1 MRMKR
6 HIATLAAI
14 VGCTIGLAAPAMA
27 ATAAPGAT
35 AKPAAAPA
43 VAASA
48 AAAKPIAST
57 AIPRGLRPMSTSWLT
72 PQRGI
77 VLGYLK
83 RAAGAK
89 PYLITTGNGGR
100 TWQSLSA
107 PPVPYP
113 ADNDQPDVTWQ
124 DGVIAANDGTHIYV
138 TTNEG
143 RHWSAERLAGARG
156 SSLDVNAVAIT
167 HGRVFALVTTDTS
180 AAVYSGVAG
189 KGVLTVVRGL
199 SITGSGPYG
208 DLNATGALQV
218 DLGNGYATEKYWYS
232 RDGVHFAAA
241 KLPCPVTTTAD
252 LGGVRAGKVIALC
265 SGDPSDIGL
274 GQNDKQVFVAAKLGG
289 AFKPSG
295 PVFDSANTEG
305 FATASAQ
312 DMTIVTSFVLY
323 VTLNAGRT
331 WAAKIPQN
339 NGATF
344 PGLSYPSATTG
355 FVVCNTYNNALK
367 EVDTLYRTTDGGRAW
382 RAVPL
387 P

>member
-1 MRMKR
+1 MMKR

-14 VGCTIGLAAPAMA
+14 VGCTAGLAAPAMA
-27 ATAAPGAT
+27 ATAAST
-35 AKPAAAPA
+35 
-43 VAASA
+43 
-48 AAAKPIAST
+48 AAAKPTASAT
-57 AIPRGLRPMSTSWLT
+57 IPRGLRPMSTSWLT
-72 PQRGI
+72 AQRGI

-83 RAAGAK
+83 RATGAK
-89 PYLITTGNGGR
+89 PYLITTGNGGK

-113 ADNDQPDVTWQ
+113 ADNDQPSATWE
-124 DGVIAANDGTHIYV
+124 DGVISVTDGTHVYV

-143 RHWSAERLAGARG
+143 RHWSAERLAGLSG
-156 SSLDVNAVAIT
+156 SYYVSKVVVT
-167 HGRVFALVTTDTS
+167 KGRVFALVTSNTA

-189 KGVLTVVRGL
+189 KGVLRVAGGL
-199 SITGSGPYG
+199 SIKGSGTYG
-208 DLNATGALQV
+208 DISATGPLQV
-218 DLGNGYATEKYWYS
+218 DLGNNYATERYWYS
-232 RDGVHFAAA
+232 RDGVHFTAA
-241 KLPCPVTTTAD
+241 KLPCPVTTSAL

-265 SGDPSDIGL
+265 SGAPSDIGL

-289 AFKPSG
+289 AFKSSG
-295 PVFDSANTEG
+295 PVFDSPNTLG

-312 DMTIVTSFVLY
+312 DMTLVTTFALY
-323 VTLNAGRT
+323 VTLNAGKT
-331 WAAKIPQN
+331 WTPEIPQN

-344 PGLSYPSATTG
+344 AGLSYPSVTTG

-367 EVDTLYRTTDGGRAW
+367 EVDTLYRTTNSGRAW